1 VVGYFDWQ
9 AKVLNLQVATAISR
23 RSVEGITMR
32 SIPRFIVVMLTL
44 SCCVGCDQVSKSA
57 ARSMLHSGV
66 TESLFADSLRLQLTE
81 NPGSFLSLGASLPQQ
96 LRFTLFTA
104 AVAILLIGL
113 VCAAF
118 FARRLSTARFVALAL
133 VAGGGISNLIDRLL
147 YDGRVTDFLN
157 VGIGSLR
164 TGIFNL
170 ADMAILA
177 GALLLIL
184 KRGAP
189 TPARPTPTLPTP
201 AQPAARSIP
210 PRT

>member
-1 VVGYFDWQ
+1 
-9 AKVLNLQVATAISR
+9 
-23 RSVEGITMR
+23 MR

-189 TPARPTPTLPTP
+189 TLARPTPTLPTP

>member
-1 VVGYFDWQ
+1 
-9 AKVLNLQVATAISR
+9 
-23 RSVEGITMR
+23 MR

-44 SCCVGCDQVSKSA
+44 GCCVGCDQVSKSA
-57 ARSMLHSGV
+57 ARSMLQSGV

-81 NPGSFLSLGASLPQQ
+81 NPGSFLSLGASLPQE

-104 AVAILLIGL
+104 AVAVLLIGL
-113 VCAAF
+113 VCAAL
-118 FARRLSTARFVALAL
+118 FARRFSTARFVALAL

-184 KRGAP
+184 KRGSSTSTPVLTP
-189 TPARPTPTLPTP
+189 TPSP
-201 AQPAARSIP
+201 AQRAAGGIP

>member
-1 VVGYFDWQ
+1 M
-9 AKVLNLQVATAISR
+9 KSIS
-23 RSVEGITMR
+23 
-32 SIPRFIVVMLTL
+32 RFIVVMLTL

-81 NPGSFLSLGASLPQQ
+81 NPGSFLSLGASLPEH

-104 AVAILLIGL
+104 AVAVILAGL
-113 VCAAF
+113 VCAAL
-118 FARRLSTARFVALAL
+118 FARRLSTVLFVALAL
-133 VAGGGISNLIDRLL
+133 IAGGGISNLIDRLL

-170 ADMAILA
+170 ADMSIMA
-177 GALLLIL
+177 GALLLVVNM
-184 KRGAP
+184 RAGASAP
-189 TPARPTPTLPTP
+189 TPPPPTVSQSP
-201 AQPAARSIP
+201 
-210 PRT
+210 

>member
-1 VVGYFDWQ
+1 
-9 AKVLNLQVATAISR
+9 
-23 RSVEGITMR
+23 MR
-32 SIPRFIVVMLTL
+32 SIRRFIVVMLTL

-66 TESLFADSLRLQLTE
+66 TESLFADSLRFQLTE
-81 NPGSFLSLGASLPQQ
+81 NPGSFLSLGASLPEQ

-104 AVAILLIGL
+104 AVTVVLVGL
-113 VCAAF
+113 VCAAL

-133 VAGGGISNLIDRLL
+133 LAGGGISNLIDRLL

-157 VGIGSLR
+157 VGIGTLR

-177 GALLLIL
+177 GALLLVL
-184 KRGAP
+184 KMRASS
-189 TPARPTPTLPTP
+189 TPAPMPP
-201 AQPAARSIP
+201 AVP
-210 PRT
+210 PRP

>member
-1 VVGYFDWQ
+1 
-9 AKVLNLQVATAISR
+9 
-23 RSVEGITMR
+23 MR

-44 SCCVGCDQVSKSA
+44 CCCVGCDQVSKSA
-57 ARSMLHSGV
+57 ARTMLHSGV
-66 TESLFADSLRLQLTE
+66 TESLFSDSLRLQLTE
-81 NPGSFLSLGASLPQQ
+81 NPGSFLSLGASLPEH

-104 AVAILLIGL
+104 AVAVILVGL
-113 VCAAF
+113 VCAAL

-177 GALLLIL
+177 GALLLVL
-184 KRGAP
+184 RMRAETSTP
-189 TPARPTPTLPTP
+189 TPAPPTV
-201 AQPAARSIP
+201 P
-210 PRT
+210 PRS

>member
-1 VVGYFDWQ
+1 
-9 AKVLNLQVATAISR
+9 
-23 RSVEGITMR
+23 MR
-32 SIPRFIVVMLTL
+32 SIPRFIVVILTL
-44 SCCVGCDQVSKSA
+44 CCCVGCDQVSKSA

-66 TESLFADSLRLQLTE
+66 TESLFADSLRLQLME

-104 AVAILLIGL
+104 AVAVLLIGL

-157 VGIGSLR
+157 VGIGSRR

-170 ADMAILA
+170 ADMAIMA
-177 GALLLIL
+177 GVLLLIL
-184 KRGAP
+184 RRGAP
-189 TPARPTPTLPTP
+189 A
-201 AQPAARSIP
+201 PAASP
-210 PRT
+210 PTGAPTAPPST

>member
-1 VVGYFDWQ
+1 
-9 AKVLNLQVATAISR
+9 
-23 RSVEGITMR
+23 MR

-57 ARSMLHSGV
+57 ARTMLHSGV
-66 TESLFADSLRLQLTE
+66 TESLFSDSLRLQLTE
-81 NPGSFLSLGASLPQQ
+81 NPGSFLSLGASLPEH

-104 AVAILLIGL
+104 AVAVILVGL
-113 VCAAF
+113 VCAAL

-177 GALLLIL
+177 GALLLVL
-184 KRGAP
+184 RMRAETTTSMPAP
-189 TPARPTPTLPTP
+189 PTV
-201 AQPAARSIP
+201 P
-210 PRT
+210 PRS